1 MALLPCGNRGVHPN
15 DKCDGI
21 AMYEYNLTHNA
32 SYVYEPS
39 GVKVNG
45 KLLSTIDEPFAALL
59 TDAQICGYLKAFHN
73 IDAAS
78 INDWDNKATKDAKN
92 ALIQADKY
100 VCKYLKAATC
110 AERLDDTSPSFD
122 PALKAEFDACVSPRA
137 WSNRS
142 CQCYTPSN
150 NNQVVDE
157 PEEIYGCLDP
167 TADNYWCKKNL
178 GECVDDK
185 PPTGIKEISCEYSIR
200 VDLKNDYNFCNNKF
214 GCYPDDAPYSID
226 APYEVIK
233 YKNDGSLPAG
243 HFESIS
249 AATKQVIETIN
260 KKIIEKRNGF
270 LFLKSAKGV
279 YTTGVWPSELVD
291 DFAKALAVAELKTK
305 NDDKDDT
312 FPFQRVTIFNPASEI
327 IGQFSIYHGTDR
339 NGETDGITELK
350 NHTSTSTLNYRL
362 QFEIGTPLLY
372 PEDEARTNKALKDD
386 MNIIKYTVVDGK
398 IAKVSVNEEKVGLI
412 NILKEEP
419 IGLVKLL
426 K

>member
-1 MALLPCGNRGVHPN
+1 MAACLCDSITKVKYKFKKGT
-15 DKCDGI
+15 DKTI
-21 AMYEYNLTHNA
+21 ANIIVTTGA
-32 SYVYEPS
+32 AD
-39 GVKVNG
+39 VNG
-45 KLLSTIDEPFAALL
+45 KTIAKIFSNGVHKQDKYRACEIKNTLVKIKTGFSWARAGAPL
-59 TDAQICGYLKAFHN
+59 QE
-73 IDAAS
+73 
-78 INDWDNKATKDAKN
+78 INDYLAILCPLINVKSTKEADCLLLLAKDADK
-92 ALIQADKY
+92 QAEKDNCEPPKEWSDSR
-100 VCKYLKAATC
+100 CK
-110 AERLDDTSPSFD
+110 
-122 PALKAEFDACVSPRA
+122 
-137 WSNRS
+137 
-142 CQCYTPSN
+142 CYTPRKKKD
-150 NNQVVDE
+150 QTALE
-157 PEEIYGCLDP
+157 TEIVGCLDP
-167 TADNYWCKKNL
+167 TADNYWCKENP
-178 GECVDDK
+178 GGCIDNK
-185 PPTGIKEISCEYSIR
+185 PPKHILRVDCMHSIK

-214 GCYPDDAPYSID
+214 GCYPDDAYSID

-260 KKIIEKRNGF
+260 KKITATRNGF
-270 LFLKSAKGV
+270 LFLESAKGF
-279 YTTGVWPSELVD
+279 YTTDVWSPELVD

>member
-1 MALLPCGNRGVHPN
+1 MALRPCGNRLDVDGTT

-21 AMYEYNLTHNA
+21 SMYAYKLTEDAN
-32 SYVYEPS
+32 SREIE
-39 GVKVNG
+39 VNG
-45 KLLSTIDEPFAALL
+45 IEVNNHLLSEIDENFAAAL
-59 TDAQICGYLKAFHN
+59 TDAQICAYLKAL
-73 IDAAS
+73 
-78 INDWDNKATKDAKN
+78 INMERAPRNNWDTKATGPSKNLLTTTHRYLCKHLSPPTCEERLANDPDLRAEKDACD
-92 ALIQADKY
+92 AD
-100 VCKYLKAATC
+100 
-110 AERLDDTSPSFD
+110 
-122 PALKAEFDACVSPRA
+122 
-137 WSNRS
+137 SNKTWRRCECRTNS
-142 CQCYTPSN
+142 SN
-150 NNQVVDE
+150 NNQVAPE

-167 TADNYWCKKNL
+167 LADNYWCKENL
-178 GECVDDK
+178 GDCIDNK
-185 PPTGIKEISCEYSIR
+185 PPEEVIEISCEYSIQ

-226 APYEVIK
+226 APYEVIR

-243 HFESIS
+243 HFESVS
-249 AATKQVIETIN
+249 AATKQAIENIN
-260 KKIIEKRNGF
+260 TKITAKRNGF

-279 YTTGVWPSELVD
+279 YTTGVWPVDLVD

-305 NDDKDDT
+305 NEDKDDT

-350 NHTSTSTLNYRL
+350 NHTSTHTLNYRL

-372 PEDEARTNKALKDD
+372 PEHEVRTNKILND
-386 MNIIKYTVVDGK
+386 MNIIKYAVVDGK
-398 IAKVSVNEEKVGLI
+398 IARVSVNEEKVGLI